1 MQTPGNRRSVPIL
14 LVVVAS
20 ILLLATFTSCA
31 RPKTAAAPGAANAAD
46 APTIFPISV
55 TEAVA
60 GDLSDYIT
68 VAGGI
73 EAAKSVDVYADTSGT
88 LVSLKVRLGDYV
100 QRDQIVAEVDPS
112 RPGQNF
118 VANPV
123 RAPIAGT
130 ITLLPVDLG
139 SRITQAVP
147 VVRIS
152 TIDHLQ
158 LKTQIAERFIGQIRD
173 GERAIVSLEPY
184 PEATFAAHVT
194 ELSPIVDAQTRTMG
208 LTLEFDTPDPRVK
221 AGMYAEIKIIT
232 QHRTSIV
239 KVPTDTII
247 ERGPQL
253 FVFVPETDNTAKKRD
268 VKVGIQIDGK
278 SEIVSGLRAGERV
291 VARGQSLLEDG
302 ARIRIM
308 DQLPPLPAEDVVR

>member
-20 ILLLATFTSCA
+20 VLLLATFTSCA
-31 RPKTAAAPGAANAAD
+31 RPKAAPGTATAAD
-46 APTIFPISV
+46 APTVFPISV
-55 TEAVA
+55 TEAVT

-73 EAAKSVDVYADTSGT
+73 EASKSIEVYADTSGT
-88 LVSLKVRLGDYV
+88 LVSLKVRLGDFV
-100 QRDQIVAEVDPS
+100 QRDQVVAEVDPS

-139 SRITQAVP
+139 MRITQAVP
-147 VVRIS
+147 VAQIS

-158 LKTQIAERFIGQIRD
+158 LKTQIAERFIGQIRI

-184 PEATFAAHVT
+184 PETTFAAHVT

-221 AGMYAEIKIIT
+221 AGMYAEIKIVT

-239 KVPTDTII
+239 KVPADTII
-247 ERGPQL
+247 QRGGGF
-253 FVFVPETDNTAKKRD
+253 FVFVPGTDNVAKKRD
-268 VKVGIQIDGK
+268 VKVGIQVDGK

-291 VARGQSLLEDG
+291 VARGQTLLEDG
-302 ARIRIM
+302 ARIRVM